1 MSSARATTPESFSP
15 SVPAARID
23 ADVSRVFAGKGL
35 GPSAVL
41 FMIGGDGSVRE
52 ENIVGKVGDPN
63 SQSEVDH
70 LCHH

>member
-35 GPSAVL
+35 GPSVVL
-41 FMIGGDGSVRE
+41 FIIGGDGSEKRT
-52 ENIVGKVGDPN
+52 
-63 SQSEVDH
+63 
-70 LCHH
+70 L